1 MSDNG
6 DKKDQIGEALLATGF
21 KINCQDLME
30 LFVPANMR
38 HPEGAGPDTG
48 LSKSLS
54 QL

>member
-1 MSDNG
+1 MNLSC
-6 DKKDQIGEALLATGF
+6 LLKGLVSHLAYLLSF
-21 KINCQDLME
+21 RE